1 MKVWKLVTSWRCIV
15 IEIATGIDEDGR
27 RVQTALPEERY
38 ALAFVF
44 RVFNRVALCT
54 RGRILQIR
62 HHRRLGKES
71 MIESEGLAAW
81 LRLTLIPGIGGE
93 TQRKL
98 LAAFGLPEAVFA
110 AGRLAARAV
119 VGSRADLLFDFDPAE
134 AVDRSMAW
142 ANEPGQSILTL
153 ADSAYP
159 RALLEIADPPN
170 VLYVRGNP
178 GLLQKRGLGIVGSRN
193 ATPQGLQT
201 AEVFAK
207 ALAGAGLSIISGLA
221 LGIDAAAH
229 RGALAAGG
237 DTIAVIG
244 TGADRL
250 YPARNKE
257 LALAIAERGAIISE
271 FPLGTP
277 AIAAN
282 FPRRNRIISG
292 LSRGV
297 LVVEAAPESGSLIT
311 ARLAAEQG
319 REVFAIPG
327 SIHSPVARGC
337 HKLIKQGAKLVET
350 AQDVL
355 EEFYN
360 FAEPEILPETTSASE
375 ENQLLWAIG
384 HDPASLDELVERT
397 GFTAEQLLS
406 ELLTLEL
413 AGQVATLPGN
423 RYQRLA

>member
-1 MKVWKLVTSWRCIV
+1 
-15 IEIATGIDEDGR
+15 
-27 RVQTALPEERY
+27 
-38 ALAFVF
+38 
-44 RVFNRVALCT
+44 
-54 RGRILQIR
+54 
-62 HHRRLGKES
+62 
-71 MIESEGLAAW
+71 MINSEGLAGW

-93 TQRKL
+93 SQRKL

-110 AGRLAARAV
+110 AGRLAARSV
-119 VGSRADLLFDFDPAE
+119 IGDRADLLFDFDASE
-134 AVDRSMAW
+134 SVDRSIEW
-142 ANEPGQSILTL
+142 ASQPGQHILSL
-153 ADSAYP
+153 ADEAYP
-159 RALLEIADPPN
+159 KALLEIADPPTL
-170 VLYVRGNP
+170 LYVRGNP
-178 GLLQKRGLGIVGSRN
+178 SLLRQRGLAMVGSRN
-193 ATPQGLQT
+193 ATPLGIQT
-201 AEVFAK
+201 AENFAR
-207 ALAGAGLSIISGLA
+207 ALAGKGLCIISGLA

-229 RGALAAGG
+229 RGALSAGG

-244 TGADRL
+244 TGADRI

-257 LALAIAERGAIISE
+257 LALAIVEHGAVVSE

-311 ARLAAEQG
+311 ARLAGEQG

-350 AQDVL
+350 ANDVL
-355 EEFYN
+355 EELGN
-360 FAEPEILPETTSASE
+360 FADPETPVETSTSVD
-375 ENQLLWAIG
+375 ENPLLAALG
-384 HDPASLDELVERT
+384 HDPRSLDDLVETT
-397 GFTAEQLLS
+397 GQSADQLLP
-406 ELLTLEL
+406 ELLMLEL
-413 AGQVATLPGN
+413 SGQIAPLPGN

>member
-1 MKVWKLVTSWRCIV
+1 MT
-15 IEIATGIDEDGR
+15 
-27 RVQTALPEERY
+27 QP
-38 ALAFVF
+38 
-44 RVFNRVALCT
+44 
-54 RGRILQIR
+54 
-62 HHRRLGKES
+62 
-71 MIESEGLAAW
+71 EGLAGW
-81 LRLTLIPGIGGE
+81 LRLTLIPGLGGE

-98 LAAFGLPEAVFA
+98 LAAFGLPEAIFA

-119 VGSRADLLFDFDPAE
+119 VGDRANLLFDCDRAE
-134 AVDRSMAW
+134 AVDRGLAW
-142 ANEPGQSILTL
+142 ASQPGQHLVTL
-153 ADSAYP
+153 ADAAYP
-159 RALLEIADPPN
+159 QALLEIPDPPTL
-170 VLYVRGNP
+170 LYVRGNP
-178 GLLQKRGLGIVGSRN
+178 DLLGQPAVAIVGSRN

-201 AEVFAK
+201 AEAFAST
-207 ALAGAGLSIISGLA
+207 LARHGLCIVSGLA

-229 RGALAAGG
+229 RGALAAHGA
-237 DTIAVIG
+237 TVAVIG

-250 YPARNKE
+250 YPARNRE
-257 LALAIAERGAIISE
+257 LALTIAKQGAIVSE

-350 AQDVL
+350 ARDIL
-355 EEFYN
+355 EELGDV
-360 FAEPEILPETTSASE
+360 AAISSDAGLPEAPASP
-375 ENQLLWAIG
+375 LLTALG
-384 HDPASLDELVERT
+384 HDPCGLDELVERT
-397 GFTAEQLLS
+397 GLGADRLLG
-406 ELLTLEL
+406 ELLALEL
-413 AGQVATLPGN
+413 AGGVAILPGN